1 MSGRRRRWWSKEKK
15 KIMVYVSAYGVVVDV
30 YPSSPPPLANP
41 LFCPPLL
48 VQPSRRCAVKE
59 MVVMVG
65 VCVWCHCEPNT
76 FPSPPHL
83 LLSLAEL
90 AMNGFLG
97 QWGVEVEHP
106 SSVVRAW
113 RVSASGWQVW
123 GYQ

>member
-1 MSGRRRRWWSKEKK
+1 
-15 KIMVYVSAYGVVVDV
+15 
-30 YPSSPPPLANP
+30 
-41 LFCPPLL
+41 
-48 VQPSRRCAVKE
+48 

-83 LLSLAEL
+83 L
-90 AMNGFLG
+90 G

-106 SSVVRAW
+106 SSVVRAS

>member
-1 MSGRRRRWWSKEKK
+1 MCLWKCHNEWEKEK
-15 KIMVYVSAYGVVVDV
+15 MVEQGEEEDHG
-30 YPSSPPPLANP
+30 
-41 LFCPPLL
+41 
-48 VQPSRRCAVKE
+48 PSRRCAVKE

-106 SSVVRAW
+106 SSVVRAS

>member
-15 KIMVYVSAYGVVVDV
+15 KIMVY
-30 YPSSPPPLANP
+30 
-41 LFCPPLL
+41 
-48 VQPSRRCAVKE
+48 PSRRCAVKE

-83 LLSLAEL
+83 L
-90 AMNGFLG
+90 G

-106 SSVVRAW
+106 SSVVRAS